1 MHTSQRDIVEKL
13 LKRDLRVTR
22 DKEYLTIHP
31 NRKTNGNSAFAK
43 QQFCNLQWLQHVK
56 MRQGL
61 QRQTQNSFLN
71 LLV

>member
-31 NRKTNGNSAFAK
+31 NRKKNGNSAFAK

-61 QRQTQNSFLN
+61 QRQTQNIFLN